1 MDVHT
6 NDLIS
11 REKALEALR
20 EANVRVVGMRVGK
33 TILARYAE
41 QVREGY
47 VDILKGVP
55 TEDVKLVPTGY
66 WIERGKTEKGSIIR
80 QCSHCGV
87 TKAGRPLSKYCPDCG
102 AELSGKVAKKRL
114 IHITHYGDMTEEEWD
129 DFTDLY

>member
-47 VDILKGVP
+47 I
-55 TEDVKLVPTGY
+55 DVIREMPGETRSEPVRTGH
-66 WIERGKTEKGSIIR
+66 WIGHGKTEKGSPIR
-80 QCSHCGV
+80 ECSHCGV
-87 TKAGRPLSKYCPDCG
+87 TKAGRPLSKFCPDCG
-102 AELSGKVAKKRL
+102 CWMRL
-114 IHITHYGDMTEEEWD
+114 ND
-129 DFTDLY
+129 DCGFLI